1 MRFFNTISIISIFSF
16 YFSMQSF
23 SPIAPQIIDEFGV
36 SHAEAGL
43 LMLLVALPAMTLMMT
58 VDVVLRYVFNAPL
71 LWGLELDRHLLVIV
85 FMFGI
90 LECTRTDG
98 NIRMDLLFLN
108 MPARAQRAVTALY
121 SLIGVGLFALLAHK
135 TWNDIPLLWMIP
147 ETTEYLHLRIWAYY
161 AMIVA
166 VAALMIVYFLLR
178 AILAIIG
185 AEAPDESPLNLGREP
200 H

>member
-1 MRFFNTISIISIFSF
+1 MELRALHRALVIL
-16 YFSMQSF
+16 
-23 SPIAPQIIDEFGV
+23 GRV
-36 SHAEAGL
+36 SRVLNYIGG
-43 LMLLVALPAMTLMMT
+43 LVALPAMTLMMT